1 MQHATHLI
9 WATGGGMVPEA
20 EMAKY
25 LAMGSEQIRQQTP
38 LA

>member
-1 MQHATHLI
+1 MNQATHLV

-25 LAMGSEQIRQQTP
+25 LANAREAG
-38 LA
+38 